1 MKRILI
7 PTDFSKIS
15 YNALKVA
22 CELAKKTDATL
33 YLMHTIDLPIAY
45 NQTGSSAETS
55 PEGFIYLGAIKK
67 RFAKL
72 LKDKMFEQVRVM
84 QIFEFS
90 SSFDN
95 LNDIAEKN
103 EIDLILVGTSGAS
116 GSKELISGS
125 NAEMIVKMA
134 KCPVLSVKMNQKEIN
149 FENIVFA
156 SDFKPEIKNAFY
168 EVKKLAEIFNS
179 KLHLLYVNT
188 PVNFNP
194 NHKIETV
201 LNEFVKNNA
210 IENYTLNVYS
220 DFTEEEG
227 IYNFAKSKNI
237 DVVALGTHA
246 RKGLGQMLRGNLAA
260 NLVNHI
266 EQAVISVRIG

>member
-45 NQTGSSAETS
+45 NQTGSTAETS

-72 LKDKMFEQVRVM
+72 LKDKMFDQVRVM

-134 KCPVLSVKMNQKEIN
+134 KCPVLSVKMNQKELN

-156 SDFKPEIKNAFY
+156 SDFKAEIKSAFY

-188 PVNFNP
+188 PVNFSP
-194 NHKIETV
+194 NHKIESV
-201 LNEFVKNNA
+201 LNEFVKQNA
-210 IENYTLNVYS
+210 LENYTVNVYS
-220 DFTEEEG
+220 DYSEEEG

-237 DVVALGTHA
+237 EIVALGTHA

-266 EQAVISVRIG
+266 EQAVISVRIA

>member
-55 PEGFIYLGAIKK
+55 PEGFLYLGAIKK

-116 GSKELISGS
+116 GSKEFISGS

-134 KCPVLSVKMNQKEIN
+134 KCPVLSVKMNQKELN

-156 SDFKPEIKNAFY
+156 SDFKAEIKNAFY
-168 EVKKLAEIFNS
+168 EVKKIAEIFNS

-188 PVNFNP
+188 PVNFHP
-194 NHKIETV
+194 NHKIEV
-201 LNEFVKNNA
+201 LLNEFVKNNA
-210 IENYTLNVYS
+210 IENCTLNVYS
-220 DFTEEEG
+220 DYTEEEG

-246 RKGLGQMLRGNLAA
+246 RKGLGQMLRGNLAV